1 MNKCIASYYRHR
13 QLNLECKT
21 YYRFPKPLGVRT
33 VGPVNNEVPE
43 SAMAEQ
49 PLEQNPAG
57 L

>member
-1 MNKCIASYYRHR
+1 MYRPIESG
-13 QLNLECKT
+13 LK
-21 YYRFPKPLGVRT
+21 YISKIYKSLGVRT

-49 PLEQNPAG
+49 PLEQNPGG